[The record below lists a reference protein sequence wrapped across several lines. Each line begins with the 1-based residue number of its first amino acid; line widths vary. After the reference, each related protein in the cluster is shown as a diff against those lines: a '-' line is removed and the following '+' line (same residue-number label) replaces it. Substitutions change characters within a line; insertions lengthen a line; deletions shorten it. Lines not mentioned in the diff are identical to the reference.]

1 MADETK
7 TDPQAP
13 AAEAAAVPK
22 KSKKGLLLGG
32 GLVALVA
39 TGYALS
45 LVAAPKLPVDM
56 SFEGPFVVDLCA
68 DELQVNLAR
77 NGGRSFLVMT
87 LKAEV
92 YSYSQA
98 YPAARLT
105 DPLYVAKL
113 KDVLIG
119 ISTQKSKEEIETP
132 IGKEIFKEE
141 LRESVDSV
149 LFPVHV
155 GSEKSP
161 YESHVKSGLRPG
173 ESCRRSTYREGFM
186 SGVLEVDA
194 LRKTIALDGGAPIA
208 FHGDETDLQVSDAG
222 GRFVY
227 VDVTELHA
235 DFKGRVHV
243 GTFGRVKGILFNS
256 IIFQ

>member
-1 MADETK
+1 MADEPKTETK
-7 TDPQAP
+7 TAAP
-13 AAEAAAVPK
+13 AEVVAPK
-22 KSKKGLLLGG
+22 KSKKGLFLGG
-32 GLVALVA
+32 GLMTLIA

-45 LVAAPKLPVDM
+45 LAAAPEVHKEV
-56 SFEGPFVVDLCA
+56 SIQGPFVVDLCA

-92 YSYSQA
+92 YAYNQA
-98 YPAARLT
+98 YPVARLA

-141 LRESVDSV
+141 LRESVDKV

-155 GSEKSP
+155 GSEDSP
-161 YESHVKSGLRPG
+161 HDGHAKSGLRPG
-173 ESCRRSTYREGFM
+173 ESCRKSTYREGFM
-186 SGVLEVDA
+186 SGVLTVDA
-194 LRKTIALDGGAPIA
+194 ARKTIALDGGAA
-208 FHGDETDLQVSDAG
+208 VGFRGDETDLQVADAS

-227 VDVTELHA
+227 VDVTALH
-235 DFKGRVHV
+235 DGFKGEVHT
-243 GTFGRVKGILFNS
+243 GTFGRVKSILFDS